1 MSNKPDS
8 RALEEPRRTPPDV
21 LEAMRELAEA
31 DKVEVARMSE
41 PMFREHILPMLSAP
55 AGARVDLTRW
65 LEVAGTPLRAI
76 DVVDDHTGETIFRVP
91 ALMRTIPTV
100 AQQEVNFNTIV
111 VESIAHENV
120 HPAAADRY
128 LFQQFS
134 RVRTG
139 HTLLDIPTARA
150 WNDIRKRYDLP
161 LIPIPA
167 GDGTLETGTTPTASS
182 GHGQLV
188 VEDDQ
193 TDF

>member
-31 DKVEVARMSE
+31 DRVEVPRMSE

-55 AGARVDLTRW
+55 AGTRVDLSRW

-76 DVVDDHTGETIFRVP
+76 DVVDDHTGELLFRVP
-91 ALMRTIPTV
+91 PLMRTIPTV

-111 VESIAHENV
+111 VESMAHETV
-120 HPAAADRY
+120 HPAQADRY
-128 LFQQFS
+128 LYQQFS

-139 HTLLDIPTARA
+139 HTLLDVKTARA
-150 WNDIRKRYDLP
+150 WNVIRARYDLP
-161 LIPIPA
+161 LVPIPA
-167 GDGTLETGTTPTASS
+167 GDGTLETGTAPSAIT
-182 GHGQLV
+182 GHGALV